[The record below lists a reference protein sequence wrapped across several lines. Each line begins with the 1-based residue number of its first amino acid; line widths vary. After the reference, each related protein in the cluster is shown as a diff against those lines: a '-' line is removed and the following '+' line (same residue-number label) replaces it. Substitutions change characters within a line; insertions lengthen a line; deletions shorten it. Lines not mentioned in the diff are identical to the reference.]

1 MTHVVGVSFDTEDR
15 IVYVATFE
23 ENENG
28 DMTIINED
36 AYCKDQ
42 WSLMDDD
49 TWLREI
55 PAINAELE
63 ANAFLAKLQVG
74 VL

>member
-28 DMTIINED
+28 DMTIINEN
-36 AYCKDQ
+36 AFAKDQ
-42 WSLMDDD
+42 WSMMDED

-55 PAINAELE
+55 PAINAEIE
-63 ANAFLAKLQVG
+63 ANTLIAKLQVG

>member
-1 MTHVVGVSFDTEDR
+1 MEHSVGYSFDTESR
-15 IVYVATFE
+15 VVYIAQWS

-28 DMTIINED
+28 DITVISENSYANE
-36 AYCKDQ
+36 Q
-42 WSLMDDD
+42 WSLMDED

-63 ANAFLAKLQVG
+63 ANAFLAKLRV
-74 VL
+74 VA